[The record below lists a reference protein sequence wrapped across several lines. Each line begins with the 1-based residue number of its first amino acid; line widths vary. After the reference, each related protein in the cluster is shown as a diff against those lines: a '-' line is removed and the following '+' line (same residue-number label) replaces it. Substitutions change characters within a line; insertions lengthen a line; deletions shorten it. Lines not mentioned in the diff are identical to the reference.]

1 MVRFIARRLIR
12 SLAALV
18 VFQTIL
24 FGLIQAVPGDYVSTV
39 RAPTVYKDYLRGVL
53 GLNLPVWRQYLHW
66 AGRFFSGDL
75 GFSFQARQVPVTRLL
90 LALSPRTLLLFLPA
104 VLLGFALGIWLG
116 KRIAWRRGGW
126 LEFVATLGGV
136 ASYTSFAPW
145 LAFVL
150 IYFFAFGLG
159 WLPAENLVSANLWF
173 GAPVLVDTLVGWLLA
188 TAAGAGA
195 LLAGLWWATQRV
207 AARRPIRRL
216 GSLGVL
222 GLAAAG
228 WIASGWLPLA
238 LDVLRH
244 LVLPLATLALLSFGE
259 TMLIMRASMLEYLRA
274 DHVLT
279 ARAKG
284 LADAD
289 VRDRHVARPALLP
302 VIARLVLQLPFV
314 LVGSFVIE
322 RAFYWGGMGQALF
335 NAADYQDLPV
345 LLGVLSVVGIL
356 MLLAH
361 VALDILNAWLD
372 PRVRDATIRPLSG
385 A

>member
-1 MVRFIARRLIR
+1 MARFIARRLIR
-12 SLAALV
+12 SLVALV

-24 FGLIQAVPGDYVSTV
+24 FALVQAVPGDYVSTV
-39 RAPTVYKDYLRGVL
+39 RAPTVYKNYLRATL
-53 GLNLPVWRQYLHW
+53 GLDQPVWRQYLHW
-66 AGRFFSGDL
+66 SSRFFTGDL
-75 GFSFQARQVPVTRLL
+75 GFSFQARNVPVTRLL

-104 VLLGFALGIWLG
+104 ALLGFALGIWLG

-159 WLPAENLVSANLWF
+159 WLPAENLVNANLWR
-173 GAPVLVDTLVGWLLA
+173 GAPVRLETVIGWLLA
-188 TAAGAGA
+188 SGVAAGA
-195 LLAGLWWATQRV
+195 LWAGLWQLTRRAS
-207 AARRPIRRL
+207 ARRPLRLL
-216 GSLGVL
+216 GSLGVVA
-222 GLAAAG
+222 LAGAG
-228 WIASGWLPLA
+228 WAATGWGRLA

-259 TMLIMRASMLEYLRA
+259 TMLLMRASMLEHLRA

-284 LADAD
+284 LPDAE

-322 RAFYWGGMGQALF
+322 RAYFWGGMGEALF
-335 NAADYQDLPV
+335 TAADYQDLPV
-345 LLGVLSVVGIL
+345 LLGVLSVVGVL

-385 A
+385 